1 MDAII
6 ERLSLFDRKGEV
18 EFERGGFDFF
28 HNITCVESFIFHDQ
42 LVSSYP
48 NSLSCDW
55 ECYTPWDTRVETR
68 GGRGCRYLH
77 DPMKHMRGVEDL
89 GGRRNANGCPNGVD
103 NKGILEDLE
112 DGFWVVVTE
121 RACGFCD
128 DFPYKE
134 EIFCGKSIMTSKL
147 EEGNNFG
154 RVGSFHNHFPF

>member
-68 GGRGCRYLH
+68 GGRGCRHLH
-77 DPMKHMRGVEDL
+77 DPMKHMRSVEDL

-103 NKGILEDLE
+103 NRAIPEDLE

-121 RACGFCD
+121 RACGFYD
-128 DFPYKE
+128 DFSYKD

-147 EEGNNFG
+147 EECNNFG
-154 RVGSFHNHFPF
+154 EGGELQ

>member
-1 MDAII
+1 M
-6 ERLSLFDRKGEV
+6 
-18 EFERGGFDFF
+18 
-28 HNITCVESFIFHDQ
+28 
-42 LVSSYP
+42 
-48 NSLSCDW
+48 
-55 ECYTPWDTRVETR
+55 ETR